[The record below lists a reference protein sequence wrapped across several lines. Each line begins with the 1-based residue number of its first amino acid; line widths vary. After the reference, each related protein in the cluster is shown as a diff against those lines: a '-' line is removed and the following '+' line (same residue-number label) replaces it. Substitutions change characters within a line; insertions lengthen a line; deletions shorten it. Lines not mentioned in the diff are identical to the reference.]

1 MWDGINRRRFPRVNY
16 PCYIRVCKKK
26 SHIDFLAHSKQRSHQ
41 EFLTQTENISCGGI
55 AVAIEKKLELF
66 EAVELKMD
74 LKDSGPLI
82 ECDGTIVWVVKRTTS
97 QEPKHISFDT
107 GVEFTN
113 LAKKDEARV
122 DAIVQ
127 RLMKQE

>member
-1 MWDGINRRRFPRVNY
+1 
-16 PCYIRVCKKK
+16 
-26 SHIDFLAHSKQRSHQ
+26 
-41 EFLTQTENISCGGI
+41 LTQTENISCGGI

-82 ECDGTIVWVVKRTTS
+82 ECDGTIVWVVKRTIP

-127 RLMKQE
+127 RLMRDC